1 VFKRKY
7 LISVL
12 LFLAGVVARG
22 QATDKTQYIKIE
34 GVTLDE
40 SGTVVPQ
47 AGIYS
52 FKLQRGAASNS
63 KGIFSI
69 LSTQGDTVLFTLQ
82 GYKPTLLIIPQELSS
97 GSYETD
103 VQIIRDTLTIEEVI
117 VLPIKTYKE
126 FKNVMTQAKPI
137 SPETENMIFNVAL
150 ARKQLWFNLGATPG
164 EGYRFTMQ
172 QMSNEC
178 YTKGQLH

>member
-1 VFKRKY
+1 MY
-7 LISVL
+7 LVSAMLI
-12 LFLAGVVARG
+12 LAGIVALG
-22 QATDKTQYIKIE
+22 QETGKTQYIKIE

-40 SGTVVPQ
+40 SGAIVPQ

-63 KGIFSI
+63 QGIFSI
-69 LSTQGDTVLFTLQ
+69 LSTPGDTVLFTLT
-82 GYKPTLLIIPQELSS
+82 GYKPTLLTLPPGLSS
-97 GSYETD
+97 GSYTTD
-103 VQIIRDTLTIEEVI
+103 VLIVRDTLIIEEVI
-117 VLPIKTYKE
+117 VLPVKTYKE
-126 FKNVMTQAKPI
+126 FKNVMTKAKVLT
-137 SPETENMIFNVAL
+137 PETENMNFNVAL
-150 ARKQLWFNLGATPG
+150 VKKQLWYNLGATPG

>member
-1 VFKRKY
+1 MLV
-7 LISVL
+7 LASVS
-12 LFLAGVVARG
+12 VHG
-22 QATDKTQYIKIE
+22 QATDKPQYIKIE
-34 GVTLDE
+34 GVTFDE
-40 SGTVVPQ
+40 SGAAVPQ
-47 AGIYS
+47 TGIYS

-63 KGIFSI
+63 QGIFSV
-69 LSTQGDTVLFTLQ
+69 LSTAGDTVLFTLQ

-103 VQIIRDTLTIEEVI
+103 VQIVRDTLTIEEVI

-126 FKNVMTQAKPI
+126 FKNVMTHAKPV